1 MKKTGRPT
9 NKEKFIQSILHLIE
23 HSEDPE
29 LKDIYICLL
38 KEKIDEHTKNYRLL
52 LYDEITST
60 LSGLYDIIQKLHIED
75 DDHSFILSELKAVL
89 DQKYWTM
96 YRQALTKENIF

>member
-52 LYDEITST
+52 LYDSIKETISMV
-60 LSGLYDIIQKLHIED
+60 YDIMKKLNID
-75 DDHSFILSELKAVL
+75 DKDHSFIIEQIKAVHNQL
-89 DQKYWTM
+89 YWTQ
-96 YRQALTKENIF
+96 YRQVLIKENIF